1 MLLLAILANS
11 KGDDNR
17 SNDLN
22 RVERIRK
29 GDEKAFEALFF
40 EYHEQLSRFANSIT
54 RSREFAR
61 DAVQDVFLKIWRNR
75 KELDIQVSVKV
86 YLYQAVRNQSLNL
99 LSKQKNQQ
107 RLRESFLSEVKSI
120 RNQEQFEPGL
130 NSEHLE
136 LIKRVWEV
144 VSQMPERRRLVFELH
159 RKHGFSYK
167 EIARILEI
175 TRKTVEN
182 HMSQALQYLR
192 DNIEINKLK

>member
-11 KGDDNR
+11 KGDNR
-17 SNDLN
+17 SSDLS

-29 GDEKAFEALFF
+29 GDKKAFEALFF

-54 RSREFAR
+54 KSREFAR
-61 DAVQDVFLKIWRNR
+61 DAVQDVFLKVWRNR
-75 KELDIQVSVKV
+75 KELDIKVSVKV

-107 RLRESFLSEVKSI
+107 RLRENFLSEVKSI
-120 RNQEQFEPGL
+120 RSEEFVEAASN
-130 NSEHLE
+130 NEHLE

-182 HMSQALQYLR
+182 HMSQALQHLR

>member
-1 MLLLAILANS
+1 
-11 KGDDNR
+11 
-17 SNDLN
+17 LN
-22 RVERIRK
+22 IHSTQKKHER
-29 GDEKAFEALFF
+29 
-40 EYHEQLSRFANSIT
+40 LS
-54 RSREFAR
+54 
-61 DAVQDVFLKIWRNR
+61 
-75 KELDIQVSVKV
+75 
-86 YLYQAVRNQSLNL
+86 
-99 LSKQKNQQ
+99 
-107 RLRESFLSEVKSI
+107 ESFLIEVKSI
-120 RNQEQFEPGL
+120 PNQEKFESGL
-130 NSEHLE
+130 NNEHLE

>member
-1 MLLLAILANS
+1 MLLLALSANS
-11 KGDDNR
+11 KEDNR
-17 SNDLN
+17 SNDLS

-29 GDEKAFEALFF
+29 GDKKAFEALFF

-54 RSREFAR
+54 KSREFAR

-75 KELDIQVSVKV
+75 KELDIEVSVKV

-107 RLRESFLSEVKSI
+107 RLRENFLSEVKSI
-120 RNQEQFEPGL
+120 RNQEFEETST
-130 NSEHLE
+130 NNEHLE

-192 DNIEINKLK
+192 DNIEINKIK

>member
-1 MLLLAILANS
+1 MLLLALSANS
-11 KGDDNR
+11 KEKNR
-17 SNDLN
+17 FSDFS

-29 GDEKAFEALFF
+29 GDKKAFEALFF

-54 RSREFAR
+54 KSREFAR

-75 KELDIQVSVKV
+75 KELDIELSVKV

-99 LSKQKNQQ
+99 LNKQKNQQ
-107 RLRESFLSEVKSI
+107 RLRESFFSETKTI
-120 RNQEQFEPGL
+120 RTQGFDDSTL
-130 NSEHLE
+130 NNEHLE

-144 VSQMPERRRLVFELH
+144 VSRMPERRRLVFELH

-175 TRKTVEN
+175 SKKTVEN

-192 DNIEINKLK
+192 DNIEINKIK

>member
-1 MLLLAILANS
+1 MLLLALSANS
-11 KGDDNR
+11 KEKNR
-17 SNDLN
+17 FSDFS

-29 GDEKAFEALFF
+29 GDKKAFEALFF

-54 RSREFAR
+54 KSREFAR

-75 KELDIQVSVKV
+75 KELDIELSVKV

-99 LSKQKNQQ
+99 LNKQKNQH
-107 RLRESFLSEVKSI
+107 RLRESFFSETKTI
-120 RNQEQFEPGL
+120 RTQGFDDSTL
-130 NSEHLE
+130 NNEHLE

-144 VSQMPERRRLVFELH
+144 VSRMPERRRLVFELH

-175 TRKTVEN
+175 SKKTVEN

-192 DNIEINKLK
+192 DNIEINKIK

>member
-11 KGDDNR
+11 KGDNR
-17 SNDLN
+17 SSDLS

-29 GDEKAFEALFF
+29 GDKKAFEALFF

-54 RSREFAR
+54 KSREFAR
-61 DAVQDVFLKIWRNR
+61 DAVQDVFLKVWRNR
-75 KELDIQVSVKV
+75 KELDIKVSVKV

-107 RLRESFLSEVKSI
+107 RLRENFLSEVKSI
-120 RNQEQFEPGL
+120 RSEEYVEAASN
-130 NSEHLE
+130 NEHLE

>member
-11 KGDDNR
+11 KGDNR
-17 SNDLN
+17 SSDLS

-29 GDEKAFEALFF
+29 GDKKAFEALFF

-54 RSREFAR
+54 KSREFAR
-61 DAVQDVFLKIWRNR
+61 DAVQDVFLKVWRNR
-75 KELDIQVSVKV
+75 KELDIKVSVKV

-107 RLRESFLSEVKSI
+107 RLREDFLSEVKSI
-120 RNQEQFEPGL
+120 RSEEYVEVASN
-130 NSEHLE
+130 NEHLE

>member
-1 MLLLAILANS
+1 MLLLAVMANGKSDDRS
-11 KGDDNR
+11 K
-17 SNDLN
+17 DLD

-29 GDEKAFEALFF
+29 GDKKAFEALFF

-75 KELDIQVSVKV
+75 KELDIHTSAKV

-99 LSKQKNQQ
+99 LTKQKSQQ
-107 RLRESFLSEVKSI
+107 RLRENFLSEIKSI
-120 RNQEQFEPGL
+120 RVSEYPETNLTPQEQ
-130 NSEHLE
+130 E
-136 LIKRVWEV
+136 LIKRIWEV
-144 VSQMPERRRLVFELH
+144 VGEMPERRRLVFELH

-167 EIARILEI
+167 EIAKILEI

-182 HMSQALQYLR
+182 HMSQALQHIR
-192 DNIEINKLK
+192 DHIEINKFK

>member
-1 MLLLAILANS
+1 MANS
-11 KGDDNR
+11 KGDNR
-17 SNDLN
+17 SSDLS

-29 GDEKAFEALFF
+29 GDKKAFEALFF

-54 RSREFAR
+54 KSREFAR
-61 DAVQDVFLKIWRNR
+61 DAVQDVFLKVWRNR
-75 KELDIQVSVKV
+75 KELDIKVSVKV

-107 RLRESFLSEVKSI
+107 RLRENFLSEVKSI
-120 RNQEQFEPGL
+120 RSEEFVEAASN
-130 NSEHLE
+130 NEHLE

-182 HMSQALQYLR
+182 HMSQALQHLR

>member
-11 KGDDNR
+11 KGDNR
-17 SNDLN
+17 SSDLS

-29 GDEKAFEALFF
+29 GDKKAFEALFF

-54 RSREFAR
+54 KSREFAR
-61 DAVQDVFLKIWRNR
+61 DAVQDVFLKVWRNR
-75 KELDIQVSVKV
+75 KELDIKVSVKV

-107 RLRESFLSEVKSI
+107 RLRENFLSEVKSI
-120 RNQEQFEPGL
+120 RSEEYVEAASN
-130 NSEHLE
+130 NEHLE

-182 HMSQALQYLR
+182 HMSQALQHLR

>member
-1 MLLLAILANS
+1 
-11 KGDDNR
+11 
-17 SNDLN
+17 
-22 RVERIRK
+22 
-29 GDEKAFEALFF
+29 
-40 EYHEQLSRFANSIT
+40 
-54 RSREFAR
+54 
-61 DAVQDVFLKIWRNR
+61 
-75 KELDIQVSVKV
+75 
-86 YLYQAVRNQSLNL
+86 LYQAVRNQSLNL

-120 RNQEQFEPGL
+120 RNQEQFESGL